1 MSAILE
7 ENVRYVKCTFCGWN
21 HSYDASV
28 ADNAD
33 GAWEKANR
41 HAMEC
46 KADPRNAEIAALRER
61 AKVLEGAAA
70 KLVNC
75 HEQDEDGCVHA
86 KDINVAVYDV
96 TRKFDRDKALE
107 DLAFIL
113 GAAALR
119 GEA

>member
-1 MSAILE
+1 MTE
-7 ENVRYVKCTFCGWN
+7 
-21 HSYDASV
+21 
-28 ADNAD
+28 
-33 GAWEKANR
+33 
-41 HAMEC
+41 
-46 KADPRNAEIAALRER
+46 AE
-61 AKVLEGAAA
+61 
-70 KLVNC
+70 
-75 HEQDEDGCVHA
+75 CVHA